1 MLESVKEESSF
12 LASAVAAEVS
22 SFVVAFPA
30 AGLASFAFSAV
41 VVAVVALSLVDV
53 VAFELEWLVVVVAQA
68 FY

>member
-12 LASAVAAEVS
+12 LASAVAAAEVS

-41 VVAVVALSLVDV
+41 VVAVVALFLVDV
-53 VAFELEWLVVVVAQA
+53 VAFE
-68 FY
+68 